1 MRLEKEFVIAQPRE
15 VCSKAL
21 EDDATYTS
29 LFPDTEITSSSGG
42 VRETLT
48 HYSALGQTRQ
58 IRFVFRTEGP
68 GKLRFEKIC
77 DGNVWRSLQGE
88 LRLEPL
94 GKSKTRVVLSME
106 GRTRALVPELTI
118 RVPMREQF
126 EQMSRSLRARLSEV

>member
-48 HYSALGQTRQ
+48 HYSASRRSATATSGALSRVSCGSSPSGSPR
-58 IRFVFRTEGP
+58 P
-68 GKLRFEKIC
+68 GWC
-77 DGNVWRSLQGE
+77 CPWRG
-88 LRLEPL
+88 
-94 GKSKTRVVLSME
+94 
-106 GRTRALVPELTI
+106 A
-118 RVPMREQF
+118 
-126 EQMSRSLRARLSEV
+126 RARSCPS